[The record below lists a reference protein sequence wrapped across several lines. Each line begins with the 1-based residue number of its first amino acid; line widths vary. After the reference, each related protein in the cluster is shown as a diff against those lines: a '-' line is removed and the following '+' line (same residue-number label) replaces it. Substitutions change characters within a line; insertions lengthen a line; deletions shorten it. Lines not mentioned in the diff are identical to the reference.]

1 MNGKPHQQLQ
11 HAQTLNRISKTL
23 NHNDTNG
30 YHHYSQPVTPHGIH
44 KSATTDRHFRL
55 TQDYFNQNYCNY
67 GNGGNGKNSSESS
80 YIHNNSHYSLPIDN
94 NENCGNNSGEN
105 STTGSPPPTPP
116 PPALPHR
123 NGSLCNTNGRRSMRH
138 YH

>member
-1 MNGKPHQQLQ
+1 MNGKPQQQLQ

-23 NHNDTNG
+23 NHNDSNN
-30 YHHYSQPVTPHGIH
+30 YHNYSQPVTPHGMH

-67 GNGGNGKNSSESS
+67 GNGGGKNSSESS

-94 NENCGNNSGEN
+94 NENCSNSGDN
-105 STTGSPPPTPP
+105 SVTASPPPTPP

-123 NGSLCNTNGRRSMRH
+123 NGSLCNTNGRRSLRH